1 MGYYHPEREFAKRE
15 ARPQMDGAKL
25 IERIRLKN
33 ILSFGG
39 EGQEIALEPLNVLI
53 GPNGAGKSNLIDVLS
68 LLQAAPRNLPAPT
81 RERGGIRE
89 WLWKGAKETPI
100 AELGVDLASPAG
112 PLRYQ
117 LDFGM
122 RQDRFAVIAEAV
134 EAAPNGSGCGAD
146 GTIYRFL
153 SGEDFLASRDDNGA
167 LAGGANGHLQQRTL
181 AEGSVRAES
190 VLALFRDPIRYPEL
204 AFLTTQF
211 SRLRFYREWNLGR
224 AAPPR
229 LPQPTDL
236 PSDFLLEDASNL
248 GLVVNSIEHY
258 GDTKERL
265 LQQFRRFY
273 EGATD
278 LTTRV
283 QGGTLQLFLHEEG
296 LAHPISSARFSDGTL
311 RFLCLLAILIHP
323 EPPPLIC
330 IEEPELNLHPDII
343 PLVAELLVDAA
354 QRTQL
359 IVTTHSDTLVS
370 AMSDYPEAVVVCER
384 DIAGTRLRRLEP
396 EKLRH
401 WLNDYALGTVWSM
414 GALGGTRW

>member
-1 MGYYHPEREFAKRE
+1 
-15 ARPQMDGAKL
+15 MDGAKL

-33 ILSFGG
+33 ILSFGS

-53 GPNGAGKSNLIDVLS
+53 GPNGAGKSNLIDILS
-68 LLQAAPRNLPAPT
+68 LLRAAPRNLPAPT

-89 WLWKGAKETPI
+89 WLWKGAKETPT

-112 PLRYQ
+112 PLRYR
-117 LDFGM
+117 LDFSM
-122 RQDRFAVIAEAV
+122 RQERFAVIAESIAV
-134 EAAPNGSGCGAD
+134 APDDPECGTDQA
-146 GTIYRFL
+146 IYRFL
-153 SGEDFLASRDDNGA
+153 SGEDFLAARDDNGA
-167 LAGGANGHLQQRTL
+167 PAGEANGHLQQRSI
-181 AEGSVRAES
+181 AEGSARAES
-190 VLALFRDPIRYPEL
+190 VLALFRDPLRYPEL

-211 SRLRFYREWNLGR
+211 ARFQFYREWNLGR
-224 AAPPR
+224 HAPPR

-248 GLVVNSIEHY
+248 GLVINSLEHY

-265 LQQFRRFY
+265 LRQFRRFY

-283 QGGTLQLFLHEEG
+283 QGGTVQLFLHEEG
-296 LAHPISSARFSDGTL
+296 LAHPVSSARFSDGAL

-330 IEEPELNLHPDII
+330 IEEPELGLHPDII
-343 PLVAELLVDAA
+343 PLVAELLIDAA

-359 IVTTHSDTLVS
+359 IVTTHSDALV
-370 AMSDYPEAVVVCER
+370 AALSDTPEAVIVCER
-384 DIAGTRLRRLEP
+384 DQQGTKLRRLEP
-396 EKLRH
+396 HRLKE
-401 WLNDYALGTVWSM
+401 WLERYTLGDLWHM
-414 GALGGTRW
+414 GEIGGTRW